1 MDFTVNKEYK
11 CFPTLRFLNI
21 EVALLNKHIECT
33 IGDESNKLRCLKNDV
48 KSKTIYHCFLHCEM
62 QSQNE
67 KDEIMNI
74 PTDDAILEAA
84 KERIIVNNSEGDI
97 MEESKITCIEVVNML
112 NSLVIIINPFLTFS
126 IKM

>member
-33 IGDESNKLRCLKNDV
+33 IGDESNKLRCLQLLNQHD
-48 KSKTIYHCFLHCEM
+48 E
-62 QSQNE
+62 
-67 KDEIMNI
+67 DEIMNI

-84 KERIIVNNSEGDI
+84 KERIIVKYQEYVLK
-97 MEESKITCIEVVNML
+97 EE
-112 NSLVIIINPFLTFS
+112 IN
-126 IKM
+126 